1 MNATVTFPM
10 STATGNSILILVRNQ
25 LPQNGTCS
33 VDKTN
38 GTAMETFFTVTCQ
51 NWVDPDGQIMFYQ
64 YSGKLIHEC
73 SEFLSG

>member
-1 MNATVTFPM
+1 MNATVTNPV
-10 STATGNSILILVRNQ
+10 SSETGNSMIVLVRNQ

-38 GTAMETFFTVTCQ
+38 GTAMETVFTVTCQ

-64 YSGKLIHEC
+64 YSGNLIHRY
-73 SEFLSG
+73 FKF